1 MGFMTPENTVYLFML
16 VIYIIVIYIFDR
28 ARRKFKGGTIE
39 MVIKL
44 IIINTLLLLCA
55 DYTHFLGFLSPEV
68 AYILQTVLRLA
79 AMCALAFGGLR
90 LIID

>member
-1 MGFMTPENTVYLFML
+1 MDFMTPENTVYLFML
-16 VIYIIVIYIFDR
+16 VIYIIILYIFDR
-28 ARRKFKGGTIE
+28 ARRKFQGGTIE

-55 DYTHFLGFLSPEV
+55 DYTHFLGFLGPET
-68 AYILQTVLRLA
+68 AYILQTVFRLA

-90 LIID
+90 LIVD

>member
-1 MGFMTPENTVYLFML
+1 MGILTPETTVYLFML
-16 VIYIIVIYIFDR
+16 VIYILILYIFDR

-44 IIINTLLLLCA
+44 IIINALLLLAA
-55 DYTHFLGFLSPEV
+55 DFTHFLGFLGPEA

-90 LIID
+90 LIVD